1 MHIVI
6 IGSGR
11 AGTSFATAF
20 RRVSFTTTLLHH
32 DQVDLIGDDVD
43 VVMLCVPDDALASVA
58 SQVPVSDHR
67 VVVHVAGSRTLEEL
81 APHPRVASMH
91 PLTTLLADGLG
102 ADRLAGAV
110 YCVAGDALVDELVA
124 AVGGVARRLDD
135 AQRSRY
141 HATAT
146 VAANHLVAL
155 LAHVESLAVSAG
167 LTLEDFLPLARQA
180 LEDVATYGPH
190 AALTGPASRGDMVTI
205 DAHLQAIP
213 ESERATYVALAN
225 AAFELAELRRTEMLT

>member
-1 MHIVI
+1 MEEGDLNIPGLLVERHSGVLRLTIDRPEKRNALTDDIV
-6 IGSGR
+6 SG
-11 AGTSFATAF
+11 
-20 RRVSFTTTLLHH
+20 
-32 DQVDLIGDDVD
+32 LI
-43 VVMLCVPDDALASVA
+43 
-58 SQVPVSDHR
+58 
-67 VVVHVAGSRTLEEL
+67 
-81 APHPRVASMH
+81 
-91 PLTTLLADGLG
+91 
-102 ADRLAGAV
+102 
-110 YCVAGDALVDELVA
+110 DELVA

-167 LTLEDFLPLARQA
+167 LTLEDFLPLARRA

-190 AALTGPASRGDMVTI
+190 EALTGPASRGDMVTI